1 MCCADEE
8 FTIRKKLGSLDG
20 VDSCAFNLV
29 AQKLTVTHRAGD
41 EQIMKALRS
50 VGFKPRIA
58 SVALQVPGRRRSHAQ
73 LYSTIISG
81 LLTLLGGVLLYL
93 KVSPAVTEALFAVAI
108 LLCGWRIGLKGL
120 RAVRTFAFDMNF
132 LMTLAVVG
140 ALAIGR
146 WEEAAVVTVLFAFAL
161 QLESYSMEK
170 TRNAIG
176 SLMELSPLTA
186 RVRRNNSEIEEPL
199 DKVSVGEHVLIK
211 PGERIPLDGEVISGS
226 SYVNQA
232 PITGESVP
240 VERGIGAQV
249 FAGSINGKGSL
260 VIRVTKLAQD
270 TTLAHIIHLIE
281 EAQSRRAPSQSFVD
295 RFSRIY
301 TPAVIGI
308 AVVLSLIPP
317 LLFAQ
322 PFEVWFYRSLVLLVI
337 ACPCALVLSTPVTI
351 VSGLTNA
358 ARNGIL
364 IKGGAHLEN
373 AGALK
378 VLAFDKTGTLTL
390 GVPAVT
396 DVIPLDA
403 LSRSEIAALAAAM
416 ESHSEHLLGD
426 AIIRYAKQHDISYA
440 EIELQRF
447 ESLTGKGIRA
457 SLNGK
462 TFYIGNHTLAEEQG
476 ICSPVVEEKLH
487 ELEQGGKTTII
498 LGTQTEALGILAIAD
513 EIREE
518 SKGAIRTLHE
528 NGIGKVVMLTGDN
541 RGTARTIAGQLGID
555 EYHAE
560 LSPEEKVSVIQSL
573 RVQAGNVGMVGD
585 GINDAPALAASSVG
599 IAMGTAGSDTALETA
614 DIALMSDDLSK
625 LSYTISLSRQTLR
638 VIKQNIAVSL
648 VIKLVFLALA
658 IPGLATLW
666 MAIAADEGASL
677 LVIFNA
683 MRILRMEDRRKG

>member
-1 MCCADEE
+1 
-8 FTIRKKLGSLDG
+8 
-20 VDSCAFNLV
+20 
-29 AQKLTVTHRAGD
+29 
-41 EQIMKALRS
+41 MKALRD

-58 SVALQVPGRRRSHAQ
+58 SEGLQASAGRTSHTQ

-81 LLTLLGGVLLYL
+81 LLTLLGGILLYL
-93 KVSPAVTEALFAVAI
+93 KISSDLTVLVFAGVI
-108 LLCGWRIGLKGL
+108 LLCGSRIALKGL
-120 RAVRTFAFDMNF
+120 KAARTFVFDMNF
-132 LMTLAVVG
+132 LMTLAVIG
-140 ALAIGR
+140 AIAIGQ

-170 TRNAIG
+170 TRSAIR
-176 SLMELSPLTA
+176 SLMEVSPRTA
-186 RVRRNNSEIEEPL
+186 RVIRDNRESDLLVEN
-199 DKVSVGEHVLIK
+199 VSIGDQVLIR

-226 SYVNQA
+226 SFVNQA

-249 FAGSINGKGSL
+249 FAGSINENGSL

-281 EAQSRRAPSQSFVD
+281 EAHSRRAPSQSFVD

-308 AVVLSLIPP
+308 AVLLSLIPP

-378 VLAFDKTGTLTL
+378 VIAFDKTGTLTL
-390 GVPAVT
+390 GLPAVT
-396 DVIPLDA
+396 DVIPLNT
-403 LSRSEIAALAAAM
+403 LSRSEIVALAAAM
-416 ESHSEHLLGD
+416 ESHSEHHLGD
-426 AIIRYAKQHDISYA
+426 AIIRYAKQHDISYV

-462 TFYIGNHTLAEEQG
+462 TFYIGNHALAEEQG

-487 ELEQGGKTTII
+487 KLEQSGKTTLI
-498 LGTQTEALGILAIAD
+498 LGTQTEALGIVAIAD
-513 EIREE
+513 GIRKE
-518 SKGAIRTLHE
+518 SKDAIRTLHE
-528 NGIGKVVMLTGDN
+528 NGIGKIVMLTGDN
-541 RGTARTIAGQLGID
+541 RGTAKAIADELGID

-560 LSPEEKVSVIQSL
+560 LAPEQKVDAIQAL
-573 RVQAGNVGMVGD
+573 RYQSGNVGMVGD

-599 IAMGTAGSDTALETA
+599 IAMGTVGSDTALETA
-614 DIALMSDDLSK
+614 DIALMGDDLSK
-625 LSYTISLSRQTLR
+625 LSYTISLSRRTLR
-638 VIKQNIAVSL
+638 VIKQNIALSL
-648 VIKLVFLALA
+648 FIKLVFLALA
-658 IPGLATLW
+658 IPGFATLW

-683 MRILRMEDRRKG
+683 MRILRMEDRRRT

>member
-8 FTIRKKLGSLDG
+8 FTIRKKLGTLNG

-41 EQIMKALRS
+41 DQIIKALRN

-58 SVALQVPGRRRSHAQ
+58 SEGLQVSGRRTSHAQ

-81 LLTLLGGVLLYL
+81 LLTLLGGILLHME
-93 KVSPAVTEALFAVAI
+93 VSPAATVALFAVAI

-120 RAVRTFAFDMNF
+120 KAARTFAFDMNF

-140 ALAIGR
+140 AMVIGR

-170 TRNAIG
+170 TRNAIR
-176 SLMELSPLTA
+176 SLMELSPPTA
-186 RVRRNNSEIEEPL
+186 RVVRNSSEVEEPV
-199 DKVSVGEHVLIK
+199 DRVSIGEHVLIK
-211 PGERIPLDGEVISGS
+211 PGERVPLDGEVISGS
-226 SYVNQA
+226 SHVNQA

-240 VERGIGAQV
+240 VERGIGTHV

-260 VIRVTKLAQD
+260 FIRVTKLAQD

-390 GVPAVT
+390 GVPVVT

-403 LSRSEIAALAAAM
+403 LSRSEIVALAAAM
-416 ESHSEHLLGD
+416 ESHSEHLLGE
-426 AIIRYAKQHDISYA
+426 AIIRYAKQHDISYVG
-440 EIELQRF
+440 IDLRRF

-457 SLNGK
+457 SLDGK

-476 ICSPVVEEKLH
+476 ICSPIVEEKLQ
-487 ELEQGGKTTII
+487 ELEQCGKTTII
-498 LGTQTEALGILAIAD
+498 LGTQTEALGILSIAD

-560 LSPEEKVSVIQSL
+560 LSPEEKVDVVQSL
-573 RVQAGNVGMVGD
+573 RAQAGNVGMVGD

-625 LSYTISLSRQTLR
+625 LSYTISLSRQTLK
-638 VIKQNIAVSL
+638 VIKQNTALSL
-648 VIKLVFLALA
+648 AIKLVFLALA
-658 IPGLATLW
+658 VPGLATLW

-683 MRILRMEDRRKG
+683 MRILRMEDRRRD